1 MLPVLLDL
9 KRIKLKHH
17 HHLITNLISGPE
29 LSTDPNDWTVTLGEH
44 HLKNED
50 WFEQSRKVK
59 SIYTHPQYTGGG
71 NEVTDQE
78 IKGIPPDYD
87 VGMRNSVVMS
97 SSRYLCFLC
106 YPINCNL
113 SSQSQEIT
121 VQRWHDFVTFLKP
134 FITNRRPFFLSRI
147 LIPLALTFHWRRKSY
162 YISSH

>member
-147 LIPLALTFHWRRKSY
+147 LIPLALTFH
-162 YISSH
+162 